1 MEVISLCGWILMFGL
16 LLRSLN
22 KLSVGYIEQWD
33 GVRYGSVKSGPAFP
47 TFWFIHFAP
56 PSQVQLYGVAEMLAS
71 SRTTS
76 THG

>member
-47 TFWFIHFAP
+47 NVLVHPFRP
-56 PSQVQLYGVAEMLAS
+56 PTQVQLYGVAEMLAS